1 MLASGEAQE
10 ILSWNPPGTTKLF
23 RLLPD
28 PAEAEDT
35 FAAKRPLVA
44 LVDATGSQLHPV
56 NFISLRTGE
65 LVKTIRF
72 KNPVADVLANRRVV
86 VVTFPEKVA
95 VFSGTTLED
104 LVVLTHCYPPSSSL
118 SCNPVALGSRWLA
131 YAEKRLLPIHRCSG
145 GFEGEGIQ
153 SYTATV
159 IHAAK
164 SLTKGLR
171 EFGETFA
178 SSLTGQ
184 RTPTAGISGAGTS
197 AQGPQPG
204 VVTIIDLEGVG
215 KGEVNLRED
224 VDGVVAHFVAHAN
237 QVWKQQTKD
246 YTSYIIIL
254 IIFLD
259 SGHYLLGF

>member
-1 MLASGEAQE
+1 MQLWTVLASGEAQE
-10 ILSWNPPGTTKLF
+10 ILSWNPPGSTKVF

-28 PAEAEDT
+28 PMGTNAEDAFT
-35 FAAKRPLVA
+35 TKRPLVA
-44 LVDATGSQLHPV
+44 LADGSGSQLHPV
-56 NFISLRTGE
+56 TFVSLRTGE
-65 LVKTIRF
+65 QVKTIRF

-86 VVTFPEKVA
+86 VITFPEKVA
-95 VFSGTTLED
+95 IFSAATLED
-104 LVVLTHCYPPSSSL
+104 LAVLTHCYPPSSSL
-118 SCNPVALGSRWLA
+118 HCNPVALGSRWLA
-131 YAEKRLLPIHRCSG
+131 YAEKRLLPIHRCGG

-184 RTPTAGISGAGTS
+184 RPPTSVAAPSVNPS
-197 AQGPQPG
+197 ASGPQPG
-204 VVTIIDLEGVG
+204 VVTVIDLEGVG
-215 KGEVNLRED
+215 RGEVNLRED

-237 QVWKQQTKD
+237 QVR
-246 YTSYIIIL
+246 
-254 IIFLD
+254 
-259 SGHYLLGF
+259 